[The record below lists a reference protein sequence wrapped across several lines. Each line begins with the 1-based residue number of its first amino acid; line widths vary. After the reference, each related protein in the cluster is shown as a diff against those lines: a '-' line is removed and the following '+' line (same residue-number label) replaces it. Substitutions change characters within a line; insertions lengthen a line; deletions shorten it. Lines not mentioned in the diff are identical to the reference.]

1 MDKVVAMLNGNM
13 EIEIVIKQSQYQ
25 SANYDPFLTNDESP
39 SVHLSIISE
48 KSNMD
53 EEPLMGF
60 GDMKTKPSDVSS
72 YPYGNTF
79 KASQI
84 SGMKGLIELSGVKPR

>member
-1 MDKVVAMLNGNM
+1 MDPSLKGSYVQV
-13 EIEIVIKQSQYQ
+13 EILHTI
-25 SANYDPFLTNDESP
+25 
-39 SVHLSIISE
+39 SVHLSTTSE

-72 YPYGNTF
+72 YSYGNIS
-79 KASQI
+79 KASQM
-84 SGMKGLIELSGVKPR
+84 SSMRGLIELSGAKPR

>member
-1 MDKVVAMLNGNM
+1 M

-39 SVHLSIISE
+39 SVHLNITNE

-60 GDMKTKPSDVSS
+60 NDMKTKPSDVSS
-72 YPYGNTF
+72 YSYGNTS

-84 SGMKGLIELSGVKPR
+84 SSMRGLMELSGAKPR

>member
-1 MDKVVAMLNGNM
+1 MG
-13 EIEIVIKQSQYQ
+13 IEIVIKQSQYR

-39 SVHLSIISE
+39 SVHLSIINE

-53 EEPLMGF
+53 QEPCMGF
-60 GDMKTKPSDVSS
+60 NDMKTKPSDVSS
-72 YPYGNTF
+72 YSYKNTS

-84 SGMKGLIELSGVKPR
+84 NSMRGLIELSGVKPR

>member
-1 MDKVVAMLNGNM
+1 MDKVVAMSNWNM

-39 SVHLSIISE
+39 SVHLSITSE

-53 EEPLMGF
+53 DEPLMG
-60 GDMKTKPSDVSS
+60 
-72 YPYGNTF
+72 
-79 KASQI
+79 
-84 SGMKGLIELSGVKPR
+84 LIEFSGVKPR

>member
-1 MDKVVAMLNGNM
+1 MG
-13 EIEIVIKQSQYQ
+13 IEIVIKQSQYQ

-39 SVHLSIISE
+39 SVHLSIINE

-53 EEPLMGF
+53 QEPRMGF
-60 GDMKTKPSDVSS
+60 NDMKTKPSDVSS
-72 YPYGNTF
+72 YSYKNTS

-84 SGMKGLIELSGVKPR
+84 NSMRGLIELSGVKPR